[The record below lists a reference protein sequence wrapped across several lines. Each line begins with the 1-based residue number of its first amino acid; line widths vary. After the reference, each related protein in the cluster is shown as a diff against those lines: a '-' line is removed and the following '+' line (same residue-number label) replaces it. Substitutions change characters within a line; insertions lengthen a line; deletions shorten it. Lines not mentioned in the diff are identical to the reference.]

1 MNLVLGSHDQNS
13 LAVKFPFEQKVVDAL
28 RALPRRSWNPS
39 VKAWIIPDTQK
50 DINLLLENLYRTGLF
65 TYEAPERMRDMARQ
79 TLETRYQEAL
89 QTRHYSPRTIK
100 AYSYWIGRFLRFF
113 PSADPSGWAERE
125 INAFLTF
132 LAVKE
137 KVSAST
143 QNQALSALLFFFKIV
158 LNRPVNGLQDV
169 VRAKKPA
176 RLPVVMD
183 KTEVRKVLE
192 HLSGDRWL
200 CAMLMYGSGLRLM
213 ECLSLRVQ
221 DIDFTRNEIIVRAG
235 KGDKDR
241 RTMLPGAA
249 VEPLKAHLSQVRKIH
264 QTDLKAGWGKVI
276 MPEALERKYPQGAA
290 EWPWQW
296 VFPQVNRWVNSE
308 TGKEGRHH
316 LDPTLIQSAVHEAVL
331 KAGLTKRASC
341 HTFRHSFATHL
352 LENGYDIRTVQ
363 ELLGHKDLNTTMI
376 YTHVLNRGPSG
387 VKSPLDSL

>member
-1 MNLVLGSHDQNS
+1 MNLVLGSHSKNS
-13 LAVKFPFEQKVVDAL
+13 LAVKFPYDQKVVAAL
-28 RALPRRSWNPS
+28 RSLPRRSWNPS
-39 VKAWIIPDTQK
+39 VKAWIIPDTRK
-50 DINLLLENLYRTGLF
+50 DGDLLLEALYRTGLF
-65 TYEAPERMRDMARQ
+65 TYEPPNRQ
-79 TLETRYQEAL
+79 KDTRSRELEIRYREAL

-100 AYSYWIGRFLRFF
+100 AYSYWIERFLRFF
-113 PSADPSGWAERE
+113 PSTDPSGWAEKE

-158 LNRPVNGLQDV
+158 LNRPVNDLQDV
-169 VRAKKPA
+169 IRAKKPA

-192 HLSGDRWL
+192 HLCGDRWL

-241 RTMLPGAA
+241 RTMLPSAA
-249 VEPLKAHLSQVRKIH
+249 AGPLKEHLGVVKKIH
-264 QTDLKAGWGKVI
+264 QTDLNAGWGRVI

-290 EWPWQW
+290 EWCWQW
-296 VFPQVNRWVNSE
+296 VFPQVHRWTNRE
-308 TGKEGRHH
+308 TGEEGRHH
-316 LDPTLIQSAVHEAVL
+316 MDPTLIQSAVHEAVL

-376 YTHVLNRGPSG
+376 YTHVLNRGPGG

>member
-1 MNLVLGSHDQNS
+1 MNLVLGSHDKNS
-13 LAVKFPFEQKVVDAL
+13 LAIRFPYNQKVVDAI
-28 RALPRRSWNPS
+28 RELPRRTWNPS

-50 DINLLLENLYRTGLF
+50 DIDLLLDRLYRTGLF
-65 TYEAPERMRDMARQ
+65 VYEVPKQRQDSARQ
-79 TLETRYQEAL
+79 ALETRYREAL

-100 AYSYWIGRFLRFF
+100 AYSYWIERFLRFF
-113 PSADPSGWAERE
+113 PPMDTSGWAERE
-125 INAFLTF
+125 INGFLTF

-221 DIDFTRNEIIVRAG
+221 DIDFTRHEIIVRAG

-241 RTMLPGAA
+241 RTMLPAT
-249 VEPLKAHLSQVRKIH
+249 VDEPLKAHLTEVKKIH
-264 QTDLKAGWGKVI
+264 QADLKAGWGRVI

-290 EWPWQW
+290 EWQWQW
-296 VFPQVNRWVNSE
+296 AFPQVHRWVNHE
-308 TGKEGRHH
+308 TGQEGRHH